1 MKTFILLIL
10 ISCDVF
16 AFTFKDSIKKL
27 DNHNKVLEI
36 TNRAKASL
44 EEGREKGS
52 WGDPKL
58 KILAKNFPIK
68 NLKYDQS
75 GMTGVEIWVSQNIPL
90 SSKYK
95 KREEIYRS
103 SSNAYILDSQD
114 MKNFLAKELWM
125 YLIINREIKEK
136 KQILKENLKWIIE
149 NIQVSRKLYSNGKIS
164 QQAILEL
171 EIRKSELEVRIS
183 NKRFELDQ
191 VSENVFYLLG
201 YKIDAIDQST
211 IPWNI
216 LNKENL
222 NIKDHRE
229 LALQKRITVQ
239 DLKIKESK
247 LGLIPDLSLSISAT
261 KRAANDGAG
270 DFVGAGVS
278 FSLPLS
284 SQKYGRIHK
293 NIYQK
298 YSLSKKFEEYKRKK
312 TKERLNFESDLLK
325 LKQELNIVET
335 KSLVFAK
342 SSMNITSK
350 SYGLGRSTYV
360 ELLQSELTLQKL
372 LLRQSSLKSRIDL
385 KKIDLRYLLGGKMY
399 E

>member
-10 ISCDVF
+10 VSCDVF
-16 AFTFKDSIKKL
+16 AFTFKDSINKL
-27 DNHNKVLEI
+27 NNHNKVLEI
-36 TNRAKASL
+36 INRAKASL

-52 WGDPKL
+52 WGDPDL

-68 NLKYDQS
+68 NFKYDQS
-75 GMTGVEIWVSQNIPL
+75 GMTGIEIGFSQKIPL

-95 KREEIYRS
+95 TSKKVYS
-103 SSNAYILDSQD
+103 SKSHAYTLDSLD
-114 MKNFLAKELWM
+114 IKNSLAKELWM
-125 YLIINREIKEK
+125 YLIISREIKEK
-136 KQILKENLKWIIE
+136 EKILKENLKWIIE

-183 NKRFELDQ
+183 NKIFEFNQISD
-191 VSENVFYLLG
+191 NVFYLLG

-222 NIKDHRE
+222 NIKDYRE
-229 LALQKRITVQ
+229 LALQKRIKVQ
-239 DLKIKESK
+239 DLKIQESK
-247 LGLIPDLSLSISAT
+247 LGLIPDLSFSISGT
-261 KRAANDGAG
+261 KRIVDDGTG
-270 DFVGAGVS
+270 DFVSAGVS

-293 NIYQK
+293 NRYQK
-298 YSLSKKFEEYKRKK
+298 YSLIKKFEEYKRNKI
-312 TKERLNFESDLLK
+312 KERLNFESELLK
-325 LKQELNIVET
+325 LKQELSIVET
-335 KSLVFAK
+335 KSIVFAK
-342 SSMNITSK
+342 SSMDITSK
-350 SYGLGRSTYV
+350 SYGLGRSSYV
-360 ELLQSELTLQKL
+360 ELLQSEITLQKL
-372 LLRQSSLKSRIDL
+372 LLRQSTLKSSIDL
-385 KKIDLRYLLGGKMY
+385 KKIELIYLLGGEMY